1 MRKVINLILNNFTFF
16 LFLTIILLLN
26 NKILIFKLANNNISD
41 TSYILAF
48 KGYLEHKEITFFTKK
63 IEKINKSVLFSKLK
77 DRREIKKF
85 DEKLFYQYLKN
96 YKKVLDWV
104 YKILGFSLLFLIYKF
119 FKKVRF

>member
-16 LFLTIILLLN
+16 LFLISILLLN

-41 TSYILAF
+41 TYILAF
-48 KGYLEHKEITFFTKK
+48 ENYLKHKKITFFTKK
-63 IEKINKSVLFSKLK
+63 IKKVNKSVLFSGLK
-77 DRREIKKF
+77 QKEKIKRF

-96 YKKVLDWV
+96 YKSFLNWV

>member
-16 LFLTIILLLN
+16 LFLISILLLN

-96 YKKVLDWV
+96 YKSFLDWV